1 MAIIADDARDRVEQ
15 MLLVTDRLIGLIAE
29 ETRRIDAREPPID
42 GAEAE
47 EKNRLANI
55 YRMELGRI
63 RQDST
68 LIAAAP
74 PELLAKLRRQ
84 TEALHASLGRHEIAL
99 NAVKVVA
106 EGLVQAMAEEVV
118 RQRGGG
124 ANYNARGATN
134 APSGPTPAVLDRNA

>member
-1 MAIIADDARDRVEQ
+1 MAIIADDAGHRVEQ
-15 MLLVTDRLIGLIAE
+15 LLLVTDRLIGLVTE
-29 ETRRIDAREPPID
+29 ETRRIDAREPPME

-47 EKNRLANI
+47 EKTRLANV

-63 RQDST
+63 SQERA
-68 LIAAAP
+68 LIAGAP
-74 PELLAKLRRQ
+74 PALLSKLRQR
-84 TEALHASLGRHEIAL
+84 TETLHAALGKHEIAL

-124 ANYNARGATN
+124 ASYDARGAKA
-134 APSGPTPAVLDRNA
+134 APTGPTPAVLDRSA

>member
-1 MAIIADDARDRVEQ
+1 MAIIADGARDRVEQ
-15 MLLVTDRLIGLIAE
+15 LLLVTDRLIGLIVE
-29 ETRRIDAREPPID
+29 ETRRIDAREPPMG

-47 EKNRLANI
+47 EKTRLANI

-63 RQDST
+63 QEDRNLIST
-68 LIAAAP
+68 AP
-74 PELLAKLRRQ
+74 PELLAKLRKR
-84 TEALHASLGRHEIAL
+84 TEDLNASLGRHEIAL

-106 EGLVQAMAEEVV
+106 EGLVHAMAEEVV

-134 APSGPTPAVLDRNA
+134 APTGPTPAVIDRNA